1 MAVTLHIIAASVA
14 FTNMSLTYGFRS
26 VILQPERTDRTHMK
40 TSDTRVEIAAPDIF
54 IMGCL
59 ISIMFRNS
67 LIIPPANII
76 IMAL

>member
-1 MAVTLHIIAASVA
+1 MIAAYVG
-14 FTNMSLTYGFRS
+14 FTKISLTFGFRS
-26 VILQPERTDRTHMK
+26 VILQTERTDRTHMK

-54 IMGCL
+54 IIGCL

>member
-1 MAVTLHIIAASVA
+1 MIAAYVG
-14 FTNMSLTYGFRS
+14 FTKISLTFGFRS
-26 VILQPERTDRTHMK
+26 VILQTERTDRTHMK
-40 TSDTRVEIAAPDIF
+40 TSETRVEIAAPDIF

-67 LIIPPANII
+67 LIIPPAYII

>member
-1 MAVTLHIIAASVA
+1 MIAAYVG
-14 FTNMSLTYGFRS
+14 FTKISLTFGFRS
-26 VILQPERTDRTHMK
+26 VILQTERTDRTHMK
-40 TSDTRVEIAAPDIF
+40 TSETRVEIAAPDIF

>member
-1 MAVTLHIIAASVA
+1 MIAAYVG
-14 FTNMSLTYGFRS
+14 FTKISLTFGFRS
-26 VILQPERTDRTHMK
+26 VILQTERTDRTHMK
-40 TSDTRVEIAAPDIF
+40 TSETRVEIAAPDIF
-54 IMGCL
+54 IMGYL